1 MNIKKMTKKIVPRN
15 ANISEC
21 LHLTLLLCLHHSC
34 NEERSSN
41 IHILGIYCSILIHS
55 PNSWLI
61 SQIKLSQLFWLILL
75 ITYSQDLLSSFFGGS
90 FVSRTCLI
98 MSSIFSSWGTRDTIR
113 ELLFSS
119 FTITSLA
126 SINLAG
132 EALNNFLLIS
142 FVFLEISCSVLVN
155 KSCFSFSTISSL
167 FCKFWSWNN
176 KICRNLLI
184 EG

>member
-1 MNIKKMTKKIVPRN
+1 MLTFQIVY
-15 ANISEC
+15 IWHC
-21 LHLTLLLCLHHSC
+21 CCLHHSC
-34 NEERSSN
+34 NEERSSS
-41 IHILGIYCSILIHS
+41 IHILGIYCSILSDTFTKFMVDITDKVITV
-55 PNSWLI
+55 I
-61 SQIKLSQLFWLILL
+61 SVVLL

-90 FVSRTCLI
+90 FVSRACLI

-167 FCKFWSWNN
+167 FCKIWSWNN

-184 EG
+184 KG

>member
-1 MNIKKMTKKIVPRN
+1 MLTFQNVYIWHCCCVYTILAMKKGHQIFIFLV
-15 ANISEC
+15 
-21 LHLTLLLCLHHSC
+21 
-34 NEERSSN
+34 
-41 IHILGIYCSILIHS
+41 SIAQFFLIHS

-167 FCKFWSWNN
+167 FCKIWSWNN

-184 EG
+184 EGYNN